1 VAADSGF
8 APGCFAIAVGPE
20 RLHSPFDD
28 EMNRLLLT
36 AFGIIG
42 TLLVAGWLTISLY
55 TKSRYDLIRQQEFRP
70 DYAVA
75 TMDERDEVFLSDVQS
90 NWLCKVDVTNGP
102 FADAVKKLTGK
113 APSVRSLI
121 DLSNYKMPPY
131 DWSSQAQNRS
141 SAALGLMRALFP
153 PNTIDKKWHVSRDAH
168 LAMLRLGT
176 NKIYLY
182 RDEATGLRQTLY
194 VNESENIEP
203 PTGANRRGP
212 R

>member
-1 VAADSGF
+1 
-8 APGCFAIAVGPE
+8 
-20 RLHSPFDD
+20 
-28 EMNRLLLT
+28 MNRRLLT
-36 AFGIIG
+36 ALGIIG
-42 TLLVAGWLTISLY
+42 TVLVGGWLTISFY
-55 TKSRYDLIRQQEFRP
+55 TKSRYDRIRQEEFRP
-70 DYAVA
+70 DYAV
-75 TMDERDEVFLSDVQS
+75 TTIDEKVEVLLSEVQS
-90 NWLCKVDVTNGP
+90 NWQCKVDVTNGP

-153 PNTIDKKWHVSRDAH
+153 PNTIDKKWHVSKDVH

-194 VNESENIEP
+194 LNESENIEP
-203 PTGANRRGP
+203 PSGANRSGP